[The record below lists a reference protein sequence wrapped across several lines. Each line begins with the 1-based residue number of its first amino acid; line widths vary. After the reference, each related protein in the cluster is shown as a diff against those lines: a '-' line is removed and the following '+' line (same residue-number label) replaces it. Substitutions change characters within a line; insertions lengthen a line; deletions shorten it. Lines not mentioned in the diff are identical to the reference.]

1 MNDEFLTFMVH
12 SIIAVDI
19 ENRAMVNVV
28 TFIS

>member
-1 MNDEFLTFMVH
+1 MSNEFSTFMAH
-12 SIIAVDI
+12 CIIAVDT